1 MEFIATC
8 VLILVIVTLCQEGFV
23 HHHPVLGSVWNLA
36 NTRCAES
43 EIFCRCLSCVYAIA
57 VLCRAGVCHVYM
69 QQLCSALWVFVMCIC
84 YSCVLSFR
92 CLSCVYALAGFCL
105 AGVCHVYMQ
114 QLCSVLQVFGAVPRD
129 QTIGFPQ
136 GSGGQSANVG
146 HFYASVLPFL

>member
-1 MEFIATC
+1 MSTI
-8 VLILVIVTLCQEGFV
+8 TLCLDQFEIWQTQD
-23 HHHPVLGSVWNLA
+23 VLKVNFFAGV
-36 NTRCAES
+36 CH
-43 EIFCRCLSCVYAIA
+43 VYAIA